1 MKTTAL
7 IIEFLVGGMLFLFSI
22 FFLSYC
28 LDTQSIDNF
37 YVFFQNYKEYAI
49 LITILVTAIS
59 YALGIIVEPISRIIF
74 ENLMQIFICKK
85 RFIKYITKHQKN
97 IKHSPILKRYEF
109 KKLENMK
116 SFQKYKSYLSAM
128 GEMRFYV
135 LMNSETLYS
144 EIESQLNRLRLI
156 RVLVLV
162 EIVLLI
168 SVIFKIITDSSTLL
182 YFLLIIISMLLIFNI
197 IAISNRIDR
206 YYRAV
211 ERAYEALVFDQYGAF
226 ANKENAKNNHSKQ

>member
-22 FFLSYC
+22 FFLAYC
-28 LDTQSIDNF
+28 LDTQTIDNL
-37 YVFFQNYKEYAI
+37 YEFFQNYKKYAI
-49 LITILVTAIS
+49 LITMLVTALS
-59 YALGIIVEPISRIIF
+59 YALGIIVEPIARIIF

-97 IKHSPILKRYEF
+97 IKHSPILKRYEL
-109 KKLENMK
+109 KKLENIK
-116 SFQKYKSYLSAM
+116 SFQKFKSYLSAM

-135 LMNSETLYS
+135 LMNSERLYS

-168 SVIFKIITDSSTLL
+168 SLILKVVTNASTLL
-182 YFLLIIISMLLIFNI
+182 YFLILAVFIILILNI
-197 IAISNRIDR
+197 LAISVRYDR

-211 ERAYEALVFDQYGAF
+211 ERAYEALVFDQYGALP
-226 ANKENAKNNHSKQ
+226 NKENAKNSH

>member
-22 FFLSYC
+22 IFLSYC
-28 LDTQSIDNF
+28 LDPQNIDNL
-37 YVFFQNYKEYAI
+37 YTFFQNNKEYAI
-49 LITILVTAIS
+49 LITMLVTALS

-74 ENLMQIFICKK
+74 ENLIQIFICKK
-85 RFIKYITKHQKN
+85 RLIKYIKKHQKN
-97 IKHSPILKRYEF
+97 IKHSPILKRYELSKLQNIKSRQNF
-109 KKLENMK
+109 KR
-116 SFQKYKSYLSAM
+116 FLSAM

-135 LMNSETLYS
+135 LMKSEALYS

-162 EIVLLI
+162 EIVLFTSLI
-168 SVIFKIITDSSTLL
+168 FQIINNSSQLL
-182 YFLLIIISMLLIFNI
+182 YFLLITISIILLLNV
-197 IAISNRIDR
+197 IAISNRLDR

-211 ERAYEALVFDQYGAF
+211 ERAYEALVFDQYGAL
-226 ANKENAKNNHSKQ
+226 ANENNADNNE